1 MPATT
6 GSRRAHLAPWFAVI
20 AAYVAGFTKGSPR

>member
-1 MPATT
+1 MPAT

-20 AAYVAGFTKGSPR
+20 AAYVATIANGGRP

>member
-1 MPATT
+1 MPATS

-20 AAYVAGFTKGSPR
+20 AAYAAGLVQGAVR